1 VILPKQ
7 PQSTPAVA
15 AHYDELDIFYREI
28 WGEHVHHGYWATGRE
43 SATEAAE
50 ALIELLATKLRL
62 TPAHE
67 VCDIGCG
74 YGATAEFL
82 AERHA
87 VNVVG
92 LTVSRAQ
99 AERAGTRRVNRGRL
113 YILRQDWL
121 ANSFKAEQF
130 DRIYAVE
137 SSEHMPD
144 KQRFFEE
151 AFRTLKPGGVFVV
164 CAWLARDDPSAWQI
178 RHLLE
183 PICREGRL
191 PSMGD
196 EADYCQLAAQAG
208 FRLVEVNDLTSK
220 VRRTWSICARRAL
233 SKLAT
238 QPRYIR
244 FLLDRTADNRI
255 FAMTLFRIII
265 AYQTRAMRY
274 CLLVFDR
281 RAAPEQ
287 VVPTP
292 SGRHS

>member
-1 VILPKQ
+1 VIFPNQ
-7 PQSTPAVA
+7 PQSTLAVA
-15 AHYDELDIFYREI
+15 AHYDELDSFYREI

-43 SATEAAE
+43 SASEASE
-50 ALIELLATKLRL
+50 ALIELLAAKSRL
-62 TPAHE
+62 VPAQE

-74 YGATAEFL
+74 YGATAQVL

-87 VNVVG
+87 VSVVG

-99 AERAGTRRVNRGRL
+99 SERAGRRVVKRGGL
-113 YILRQDWL
+113 CILRQDWL
-121 ANSFKAEQF
+121 ENGFKAERF

-144 KQRFFEE
+144 KQRFFDE
-151 AFRTLKPGGVFVV
+151 AFRTLRPGGIFVV
-164 CAWLARDDPSAWQI
+164 CAWLACDDPSATQI

-196 EADYCQLAAQAG
+196 EADYRRMAAQAG
-208 FRLVEVNDLTSK
+208 FRVVEVDDLTDR

-233 SKLAT
+233 GKLVT

-244 FLLDRTADNRI
+244 FLLDRTAENRS

-265 AYQTRAMRY
+265 AYRTRAMRY
-274 CLLVFDR
+274 CMLVFDR
-281 RAAPEQ
+281 QTAPEQ
-287 VVPTP
+287 VVPTT